1 MTTKKDILD
10 WIQSVWLIKGANS
23 MGVSESW
30 YNPLYLMKHCFEE
43 EELNQLSEEEVIR
56 LYCYA
61 RFLLKNN

>member
-1 MTTKKDILD
+1 
-10 WIQSVWLIKGANS
+10 

-30 YNPLYLMKHCFEE
+30 YNPLYLMKHCFEDE
-43 EELNQLSEEEVIR
+43 DLNQLSEEEVIR